1 MECEWVIM
9 ASHGNHVKFNFDTF
23 EIEDESD
30 CGSVMSL
37 NFNSIFCIRKKPHEN
52 IKQIIYLFKESN
64 HFPWDINTMYMYKNN
79 LLVNNEMRVI
89 INLNVCLQ

>member
-1 MECEWVIM
+1 MVATETHQRLFSHARHGDNNYNNKMECEWVIM

-37 NFNSIFCIRKKPHEN
+37 NFNSIFCIRKKTMK
-52 IKQIIYLFKESN
+52 ILKQIIYISLKIGSN
-64 HFPWDINTMYMYKNN
+64 HFP
-79 LLVNNEMRVI
+79 
-89 INLNVCLQ
+89 

>member
-1 MECEWVIM
+1 MVATETHQRLFSHARHGDNNYNNKMECEWVIM

-30 CGSVMSL
+30 CGSIMSL

-64 HFPWDINTMYMYKNN
+64 HFP
-79 LLVNNEMRVI
+79 
-89 INLNVCLQ
+89 

>member
-1 MECEWVIM
+1 M

-37 NFNSIFCIRKKPHEN
+37 NFNFIFFIRKKHAD
-52 IKQIIYLFKESN
+52 KQIIFLFKESN
-64 HFPWDINTMYMYKNN
+64 H
-79 LLVNNEMRVI
+79 
-89 INLNVCLQ
+89 

>member
-30 CGSVMSL
+30 CGSV
-37 NFNSIFCIRKKPHEN
+37 NYVTEFSIPFSVLEKKN
-52 IKQIIYLFKESN
+52 MKILKQIIYLFK
-64 HFPWDINTMYMYKNN
+64 D
-79 LLVNNEMRVI
+79 RVKSFS
-89 INLNVCLQ
+89 LRHKYNVHV